1 MAATRQMKQQISDII
16 MNDASILKAIAQ
28 AVSSLIVEK
37 LASHEETIKLVANN
51 LSNNRDFVS
60 LFTESITSDI
70 EREKDK
76 IKQEITDSLSFDH
89 QQVEK
94 KYEELEKVNR
104 NLVQQIK
111 DLEWAVDSQEQYSRR
126 NCLLFHG
133 ITESA
138 GETNHR
144 LQESV
149 IGIMNGKLGMNIKE
163 SDIDRLHRIGR
174 PRFIEISTTTSRDQ

>member
-89 QQVEK
+89 QQV
-94 KYEELEKVNR
+94 NR
-104 NLVQQIK
+104 NLVNKSKTSSGPLIAK
-111 DLEWAVDSQEQYSRR
+111 SNTAE
-126 NCLLFHG
+126 
-133 ITESA
+133 
-138 GETNHR
+138 
-144 LQESV
+144 
-149 IGIMNGKLGMNIKE
+149 
-163 SDIDRLHRIGR
+163 
-174 PRFIEISTTTSRDQ
+174 EIAFSSMA